1 MSRCA
6 IDQIQTVAGFRC
18 QLVEE
23 SLPDAPARPAVEP
36 IVGCCVR
43 PVAFRQIAP
52 RHTRAQHVEDRIQ
65 DPTIIDTRALA
76 VPREQRLEKCPFLI
90 AQIESHDPPPPAVNH
105 DPPCY
110 SVNYVST
117 DPNIAM
123 KIGDAVRNAVDA
135 RNESVTGKLSD
146 IANSFARLID
156 SSRDGAGNAVNEAL
170 KGALDSSLRQAGEAI
185 GAVASS

>member
-90 AQIESHDPPPPAVNH
+90 AQIKSHDPPPPAVNH

-110 SVNYVST
+110 SVNYLST
-117 DPNIAM
+117 DP
-123 KIGDAVRNAVDA
+123 
-135 RNESVTGKLSD
+135 S
-146 IANSFARLID
+146 
-156 SSRDGAGNAVNEAL
+156 L
-170 KGALDSSLRQAGEAI
+170 KGWFPSTDRRRNPNLKANRQHRSARIMNGRVGLDKFAERTNLVLLLAYPVLLLSVRHGM
-185 GAVASS
+185 